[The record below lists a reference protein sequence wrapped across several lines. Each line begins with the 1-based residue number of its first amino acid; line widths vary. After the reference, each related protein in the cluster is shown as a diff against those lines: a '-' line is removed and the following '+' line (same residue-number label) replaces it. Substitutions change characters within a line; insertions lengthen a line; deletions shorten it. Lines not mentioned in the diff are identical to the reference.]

1 MYALSN
7 GGDAPVPIT
16 GGLIIGTDA
25 TCGFAVSSLAV
36 CPHHCRLMPHPAG
49 ATVENLSQGQG
60 TYVRGG
66 KVGKGLVLLRP
77 GEELRLGDEGGP
89 TFTLVKTAAPLVP
102 DGSPAAFDDMPV
114 IDADDSADP
123 AGGGSGDPSTPT
135 SPPPP
140 KRRGLARIWDATLGR
155 LWNATFG
162 RLRSSKPK
170 RRGGPVAKNAKA
182 TKGPKR
188 EKPAA
193 SKR

>member
-77 GEELRLGDEGGP
+77 GEELRLGDDGGP
-89 TFTLVKTAAPLVP
+89 TFTLVKTSSPPAR
-102 DGSPAAFDDMPV
+102 DSSPAAFDDMPV
-114 IDADDSADP
+114 IEDDSADP
-123 AGGGSGDPSTPT
+123 TGRGSGDPSTPAN
-135 SPPPP
+135 SAPPE
-140 KRRGLARIWDATLGR
+140 RRGLARIWDATFGR
-155 LWNATFG
+155 LWSATFG
-162 RLRSSKPK
+162 RLRSGKSK
-170 RRGGPVAKNAKA
+170 RRGGPIVKNAKA

-188 EKPAA
+188 GKPAA